1 MKEAAILILSIL
13 VCYLL
18 WRLFAIKYTLK
29 KAEKELREISGEPE
43 ENRIVK
49 FPVPDKT
56 VESFLFA
63 VNENLEG
70 IRKLRIAYG
79 KKEEKLKEE
88 IENISHDLR
97 TPLTAILGYLKM
109 MDSGAMSSEE
119 QESLKIV
126 RKKAGELQKLIEQ
139 FYELS
144 RVSDGNFQMKME
156 ETDAGR
162 ILRECCLSHY
172 GLLEKLK
179 VELLLLETPVK
190 IRGNEEALTRVF
202 VNLLQNS
209 VRYGQT
215 ELSVSIQK
223 KEKEAVFIFANDIEE
238 GIELSEPSR
247 IFDRF
252 YMQEASRTKGGTGL
266 GLTVSRY
273 LVEYMN
279 GKIWA
284 EYKKSE
290 KKTYLQITISFPL
303 IFF

>member
-1 MKEAAILILSIL
+1 
-13 VCYLL
+13 
-18 WRLFAIKYTLK
+18 
-29 KAEKELREISGEPE
+29 
-43 ENRIVK
+43 
-49 FPVPDKT
+49 

-179 VELLLLETPVK
+179 VELSLLETPVK

-238 GIELSEPSR
+238 GTELSEPSR

-284 EYKKSE
+284 EYKKAE

>member
-1 MKEAAILILSIL
+1 MKEGMILILSIL
-13 VCYLL
+13 VCYFL

-29 KAEKELREISGEPE
+29 KAEKEIRGISAEPE

-49 FPVPDKT
+49 LSVPDKT
-56 VESFLFA
+56 AESFLCA
-63 VNENLEG
+63 VNENLTE
-70 IRKLRIAYG
+70 IRKLRIAYE

-109 MDSGAMSSEE
+109 MDTESMSCEE

-126 RKKAGELQKLIEQ
+126 RKKSEELQKLIEQ

-144 RVSDGNFQMKME
+144 RVSDGNFQMKLE

-179 VELLLLETPVK
+179 VELFIPETPVK
-190 IRGNEEALTRVF
+190 IRGNQEALTRVF

-215 ELSVSIQK
+215 ELTVFAEK
-223 KEKEAVFIFANDIEE
+223 KENEVVFIFANDIEE
-238 GIELSEPSR
+238 GTELSEPSR
-247 IFDRF
+247 LFDRF
-252 YMQEASRTKGGTGL
+252 YMQEESRTRGGTGL
-266 GLTVSRY
+266 GLTVSKY

-284 EYKKSE
+284 EYKKTE
-290 KKTYLQITISFPL
+290 EKTYLEIFMSFPL

>member
-1 MKEAAILILSIL
+1 MEA
-13 VCYLL
+13 
-18 WRLFAIKYTLK
+18 
-29 KAEKELREISGEPE
+29 
-43 ENRIVK
+43 
-49 FPVPDKT
+49 
-56 VESFLFA
+56 FLCA
-63 VNENLEG
+63 VNENLEE
-70 IRKLRIAYG
+70 IRKLRIAYA
-79 KKEEKLKEE
+79 KKEENLKEE

-109 MDSGAMSSEE
+109 MDTSSMSREE

-126 RKKAGELQKLIEQ
+126 RKKSEELQKLIGQ

-144 RVSDGNFQMKME
+144 RVSDGNFQMKLE

-179 VELLLLETPVK
+179 VELFIPEMPVK
-190 IRGNEEALTRVF
+190 IRGNQEALTRVF

-215 ELSVSIQK
+215 ELTVFAEN
-223 KEKEAVFIFANDIEE
+223 KENEAVFIFENDIEE
-238 GIELSEPSR
+238 GTELEALTRVFVNLLQNSVRYGQTELTVFAENKENEAVFIFENDIEEGTELSDPSR
-247 IFDRF
+247 LFDRF

-266 GLTVSRY
+266 GLTVSKY

-284 EYKKSE
+284 EYKKTE
-290 KKTYLQITISFPL
+290 QKTYLQITIGFPL

>member
-1 MKEAAILILSIL
+1 MKEAVILILSIL

-18 WRLFAIKYTLK
+18 WRLFSIKYTLK
-29 KAEKELREISGEPE
+29 KAEKELREISAEPE

-49 FPVPDKT
+49 FPVSDKT
-56 VESFLFA
+56 MEAFLCA
-63 VNENLEG
+63 VNENLEA
-70 IRKLRIAYG
+70 IRKLRIAYV
-79 KKEEKLKEE
+79 KKEENLKEE

-109 MDSGAMSSEE
+109 LDTSSMSREE

-126 RKKAGELQKLIEQ
+126 RKKAEELQKLIGQ

-144 RVSDGNFQMKME
+144 RVSDGNFQMKLE

-179 VELLLLETPVK
+179 VELFIPEMPVK
-190 IRGNEEALTRVF
+190 IRGNPEALTRVF

-215 ELSVSIQK
+215 EFTVFAEN
-223 KEKEAVFIFANDIEE
+223 KENEAVFIFENDIEE
-238 GIELSEPSR
+238 GTELSDPSR
-247 IFDRF
+247 LFDRF

-266 GLTVSRY
+266 GLTVSKY

-284 EYKKSE
+284 EYKKIGQ
-290 KKTYLQITISFPL
+290 KTYLQITIGFPL